1 MKKTIKFSLI
11 TLSILMVGGCMQP
24 DKPELSDAEH
34 RSIKSQKTTY
44 SDALRNANDMID
56 IFHGK
61 TVYIYVSP
69 IKNKT
74 AEKGKVPPDLSVV
87 VNGGFNK
94 IGQRVAVIDD
104 PNRQFSLGKSKL
116 YKINGAI
123 TQFDV
128 TDNTGSGLKGSGQG
142 TYGGQQGVVDAGM
155 KSGDKTTELTLSFNP
170 VNPSTGLLVPRTST
184 ENQIIVKKKS
194 NSNEFAF
201 SILGSGIGINNAV
214 SKSHGIHASLKILVE
229 LSIVEALG
237 KLTKY
242 PYWLLTGGEANPDI
256 TSYLSRKFL
265 SDKLDRKIQKISYL
279 FALRGEKVE
288 TTKMISN
295 NLKQIIIKYKTS
307 HGMPA
312 NDNIDR
318 KLYMSLLN
326 GV

>member
-1 MKKTIKFSLI
+1 
-11 TLSILMVGGCMQP
+11 
-24 DKPELSDAEH
+24 
-34 RSIKSQKTTY
+34 
-44 SDALRNANDMID
+44 MIQ
-56 IFHGK
+56 IFHAK
-61 TVYIYVSP
+61 KVYIYVSP
-69 IKNKT
+69 IQNKT

-94 IGQRVAVIDD
+94 IGNFVAVIDD
-104 PNRQFSLGKSKL
+104 PNREFSLGKSKL

-128 TDNTGSGLKGSGQG
+128 IENSGSGLKGSGQG
-142 TYGGQQGVVDAGM
+142 TYGGQQCVVDVGT

-170 VNPSTGLLVPRTST
+170 VNPSTGLLVPLAST
-184 ENQIIVKKKS
+184 ENQIRVEKKS
-194 NSNEFAF
+194 NSSEFAF
-201 SILGSGIGINNAV
+201 SILGSGIGVNNAV

-242 PYWLLTGGEANPDI
+242 PYWLLTGGEANPDV
-256 TSYLSRKFL
+256 TDYLSKRFL

-279 FALRGEKVE
+279 FQLRGENIQS
-288 TTKMISN
+288 TKMMSDD
-295 NLKQIIIKYKTS
+295 LKKLILKYKSS
-307 HGMPA
+307 HGMPS

-318 KLYMSLLN
+318 KLYISLLK